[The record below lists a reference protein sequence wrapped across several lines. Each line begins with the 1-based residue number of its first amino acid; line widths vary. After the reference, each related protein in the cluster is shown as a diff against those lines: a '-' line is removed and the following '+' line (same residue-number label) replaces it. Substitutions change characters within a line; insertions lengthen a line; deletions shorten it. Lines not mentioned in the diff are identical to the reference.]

1 MNKLIKYF
9 INDLKNKY
17 EDCIEE
23 AKKSE
28 AKENEDYATAYN
40 QGYVYGYNQGYVYGY
55 LSALLCTDQITE
67 EEHNNVLT
75 ELGLKE

>member
-9 INDLKNKY
+9 TNDLKNKY

-40 QGYVYGYNQGYVYGY
+40 QGYVYGY